1 MNARAD
7 LDAIDERLYAIPR
20 SPEAE
25 QSVLGGLLIDNEAW
39 DRVADLIDSR
49 HFFEQRHRHIFDAIG
64 GLVNANKPADTV
76 TVLERLEASGKAMEV
91 GGLPYLEALAQSVPS
106 ARNARRYAE
115 IVRDKALHRALIAA
129 TDEAGTIAR
138 SEDPAPQKADRIA
151 ALLDQVQREQVV
163 HKPRTAAELA
173 VDRIDHYNAQAQ
185 GDVPTGAPTGIAEL
199 DAALSGG
206 LQEGRVYVLAARPSI
221 GKTSL
226 AMQIALHRAKA
237 GEGVLVLSQEMPAE
251 ECIDRAVCNLGG
263 VDYGRLQRAQLQDD
277 DWRGTTEAVEL
288 LSKLPLWID
297 DQPGVTIGDIR
308 GKAMSLRRS
317 GLKLLVIDYL
327 QLCTGSHPGRGV
339 TRNSE
344 LEEIC
349 RGLKSLAKQL
359 RISVLLLSQLSRE
372 VEKRATP
379 EPNLGDLRDSG
390 AIEQDADCVL
400 FLWFVRAW
408 TDRKFIG
415 LGIAKNRQGQTGQ
428 RIALEFR
435 GQFQR
440 WNDSDADI
448 SPQQKRAAPTQEL

>member
-1 MNARAD
+1 MDRAMAAMLIEPD
-7 LDAIDERLYAIPR
+7 PIPR
-20 SPEAE
+20 STEAE
-25 QSVLGGLLIDNEAW
+25 QSVLGGLLIDNDAW

-49 HFFEQRHRHIFDAIG
+49 QFFEQRHGAIFDAIG
-64 GLVNANKPADTV
+64 ALVNAGKGADIV
-76 TVLERLEASGKAMEV
+76 TVFERLQAAGKDEQA
-91 GGLPYLEALAQSVPS
+91 GGLAYLNSLEQSVPS
-106 ARNARRYAE
+106 ARNVRRYAE
-115 IVRDKALHRALIAA
+115 IVRDKALHRALIRA
-129 TDEAGTIAR
+129 TDDAGTIAR
-138 SEDPAPQKADRIA
+138 NDQPAAQKADRIA
-151 ALLDQVQREQVV
+151 TLFDELQREQVL
-163 HKPRTAAELA
+163 HKPRTASELMVA
-173 VDRIDHYNAQAQ
+173 RLDHYSAQAS
-185 GDVPTGAPTGIAEL
+185 GEKPTGAPTGITEL

-226 AMQIALHRAKA
+226 AMQIGLHRAKA
-237 GEGVLVLSQEMPAE
+237 GDGVLLLSQEMPAE

-263 VDYGRLQRAQLQDD
+263 VDYGRMQRAEMQDD
-277 DWRGTTEAVEL
+277 DWRGLTDATDTL
-288 LSKLPLWID
+288 GKLPLWID
-297 DQPGVTIGDIR
+297 DQPGVTLSDIR

-317 GLKLLVIDYL
+317 GLKLLVVDYL

-344 LEEIC
+344 IEEIC
-349 RGLKSLAKQL
+349 RSLKSLAKQL

-408 TDRKFIG
+408 ADRKFIG
-415 LGIAKNRQGQTGQ
+415 LGVAKNRQGQTGQ

-435 GQFQR
+435 GQYQR
-440 WNDSDADI
+440 WSDSDADI
-448 SPQQKRAAPTQEL
+448 SPQRKTATASGGIE